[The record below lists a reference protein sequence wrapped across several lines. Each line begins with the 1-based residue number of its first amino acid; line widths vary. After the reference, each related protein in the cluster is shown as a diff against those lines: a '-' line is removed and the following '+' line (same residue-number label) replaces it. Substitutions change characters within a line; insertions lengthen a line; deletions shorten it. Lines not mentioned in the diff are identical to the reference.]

1 MELKQTHL
9 TAIEIPERFGPY
21 KTVRVLGRGAFGAVV
36 KAIDQRC
43 DAYVAAK
50 IVDRNQLIE
59 LDVFKHFE
67 HETRILSSINHP
79 NIVRIREIIYLEKYI
94 IIIMDMCKCGDLFDH
109 LSRNYKV
116 SVADAYHILIQ
127 LVSALAYLHKRG
139 IAHRDIKPENV
150 VFDMNLSAKLIDFGV
165 CCQTHSLASSFVGTD
180 FFIAPEIISQ
190 PKYDPKKADI
200 YSLGVTA
207 FLMVTGFIP
216 FRTTREYNAFVKTG
230 KLPGIEEIESE
241 PLKNIILNMMSFNP
255 ERRPSASELLDTL
268 QEQLLIYQKEKG
280 NQQPQQQK
288 PRNIP
293 LGNHFSM
300 LTVSKREKELIGLS
314 RGRKSGLNGSI
325 SWVRKRSAQS
335 IPLLPNRIGPSF
347 LINSNPTKTFN

>member
-1 MELKQTHL
+1 MDLQQTHF
-9 TAIEIPERFGPY
+9 TSIEIPERFGPY
-21 KTVRVLGRGAFGAVV
+21 KTIRVLGRGAFGAVV

-50 IVDRNQLIE
+50 IVDRQQLIE
-59 LDVFKHFE
+59 HDAFKHFE
-67 HETRILSSINHP
+67 HETRILSSIDHP
-79 NIVRIREIIYLEKYI
+79 NIVHIREIVYLERFI

-109 LSRNYKV
+109 LSRNCKV
-116 SVADAYHILIQ
+116 SIRDAYHILIQ
-127 LVSALAYLHKRG
+127 LVSALSYLHKRG

-150 VFDMNLSAKLIDFGV
+150 VFDMNLTAKLIDFGV

-180 FFIAPEIISQ
+180 FFIAPEIIAQ
-190 PKYDPKKADI
+190 PQYDPKKADI

-216 FRTTREYNAFVKTG
+216 FRTSREYNLFAKTG
-230 KLPGIEEIESE
+230 KIPGLDSIESD
-241 PLKNIILNMMSFNP
+241 PLKGIILNMMSYNP
-255 ERRPSASELLDTL
+255 EKRPSAPELLDAL
-268 QEQLLIYQKEKG
+268 QEQLLLLEKEQGKAV
-280 NQQPQQQK
+280 QQAPK
-288 PRNIP
+288 HIP

-300 LTVSKREKELIGLS
+300 LTVSKREKGLS
-314 RGRKSGLNGSI
+314 GLARAKRAGLNGSI

-347 LINSNPTKTFN
+347 LISPSPSKSFN